1 MDIKEIRKLII
12 QAIAADDVLMD
23 LLVLKGGNALDIVHK
38 LNLRTSLDIDFS
50 IAGDFEDAEEIKTR
64 LFKSLNDRFD
74 SKGLAIF
81 DEKFS
86 IKPRIAGNDPA
97 WGGYLVEFK
106 LISKQLFNQYG
117 KNTDDLRRRALAIGD
132 PASSRIF
139 RIEISKHEW
148 VEGAFLSDLE
158 GFQLRVYTL
167 QMIAVE
173 KLRALC
179 QQMEEY
185 PINRTRRPRSR
196 DFFDIYTI
204 TNLRPGMWE
213 EDQTKEL
220 VKAMFET
227 KKVPLDLIEQIS
239 KTKEFH
245 QTDWD
250 AVRTTV
256 GQQLEPFDFY
266 FSFVVEHAA
275 LLKSLW
281 VK

>member
-1 MDIKEIRKLII
+1 MD
-12 QAIAADDVLMD
+12 
-23 LLVLKGGNALDIVHK
+23 
-38 LNLRTSLDIDFS
+38 
-50 IAGDFEDAEEIKTR
+50 
-64 LFKSLNDRFD
+64 
-74 SKGLAIF
+74 
-81 DEKFS
+81 
-86 IKPRIAGNDPA
+86 
-97 WGGYLVEFK
+97 
-106 LISKQLFNQYG
+106 
-117 KNTDDLRRRALAIGD
+117 
-132 PASSRIF
+132 
-139 RIEISKHEW
+139 
-148 VEGAFLSDLE
+148 GAFLSELE

-185 PINRTRRPRSR
+185 SINRTRRPRSR
-196 DFFDIYTI
+196 DFFDIYTV

-227 KKVPLDLIEQIS
+227 KKVPLNLIERIS
-239 KTKEFH
+239 ITKEFH

-266 FSFVVEHAA
+266 FSFVVERAE